1 MLMGTY
7 LELAPPDATEPLHRG
22 ELDGRQDVL
31 DFVGEEV
38 VGVLLGP
45 DDDLDLLPGEVLRE
59 RKVEGWWLCCLV
71 LSVGHQ
77 IVGNESE

>member
-59 RKVEGWWLCCLV
+59 GEVEGSWLCCLV
-71 LSVGHQ
+71 LPANHR

>member
-22 ELDGRQDVL
+22 ELDGWQDVL

-38 VGVLLGP
+38 VGVLLGA
-45 DDDLDLLPGEVLRE
+45 DDDLNLLPGEVLRE

-71 LSVGHQ
+71 LSADHR
-77 IVGNESE
+77 IVGLQSD